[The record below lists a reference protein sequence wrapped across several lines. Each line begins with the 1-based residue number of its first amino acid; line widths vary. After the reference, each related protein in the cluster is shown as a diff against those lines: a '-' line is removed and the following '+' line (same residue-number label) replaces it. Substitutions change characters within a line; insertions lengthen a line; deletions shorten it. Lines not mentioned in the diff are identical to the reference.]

1 MDKLFGRIKKV
12 PAKSVV
18 QSVQNEGEITN
29 RFDLIK
35 VIGLEPEK
43 LFGKLSKYK
52 VQVSKMPAFSNVFDS
67 YESFIPG
74 LCGNNGTHIS
84 IPG

>member
-1 MDKLFGRIKKV
+1 M
-12 PAKSVV
+12 
-18 QSVQNEGEITN
+18 
-29 RFDLIK
+29 IK